1 MTATATKTKKPL
13 LTRRKAKKDQNQ
25 KDLNAFIT
33 NELQNVWFDARAGV
47 HLLRKGDQIVPD
59 KGYLKGLEYPI
70 KAWLN
75 DSKDIRY
82 AINALDARIK
92 HERSIQYHGAI
103 AGRRTNDIVSCNGID
118 WLVTSSPN
126 LVEPVPGDWTLMKEL
141 VETLL
146 PEEQAQLATYSWLKV
161 QVQAIRSGRHSK
173 CPMLILAGDAN
184 DGKSFFL
191 RLITVLRGGREINPM
206 KAWNG
211 EGAAWTDHLVGAEC
225 LNIDDSG
232 AQKDYRSRENF
243 AAKFKETI
251 YSDSITIDKRHTT
264 SFTLDPRPVL
274 GLVLALN
281 ANGNAIKVLPALD
294 GDDMSDKAIVLRTK
308 HAKILWREQGDEA
321 AAQRM
326 KSYLDEIPAFMNWL
340 LHEFKVPSELPKGCE
355 TTRSG
360 AVLYRDPEAMSLL
373 HGASPAGLFE
383 EALDEYIE
391 LYGLQN
397 VVEPMTANSILHML
411 CICHERDTRVPRTA
425 QMVGIYLGQIA
436 VRPDSCVELS
446 GQRDNSKLWRLKKRG
461 TSEPRPLKLAP

>member
-1 MTATATKTKKPL
+1 MTATATKTKKTR
-13 LTRRKAKKDQNQ
+13 LTQRKAKEDQNQ
-25 KDLNAFIT
+25 KDLNAFMT
-33 NELQNVWFDARAGV
+33 NELQNVWFDARVGV
-47 HLLRKGDQIVPD
+47 HLVRKGDQIVPD
-59 KGYLKGLEYPI
+59 KGYLKGLEHPLKTWCTSLKEI
-70 KAWLN
+70 KL
-75 DSKDIRY
+75 K
-82 AINALDARIK
+82 INSLDATIK
-92 HERSIQYHGAI
+92 HERSIQLHGAI

-126 LVEPVPGDWTLMKEL
+126 LIEPVAGDWTYLKEL

-161 QVQAIRSGRHSK
+161 QVQAIRSGMHSK

-243 AAKFKETI
+243 AAKFKEAI

-274 GLVLALN
+274 GLILALN
-281 ANGNAIKVLPALD
+281 ANGNAIRVLPALD
-294 GDDMSDKAIVLRTK
+294 GDDMSDKAIVLRTQ

-326 KSYLDEIPAFMNWL
+326 KTYLDELPAFMNWL

-360 AVLYRDPEAMSLL
+360 AVLYRNPEAMSLL
-373 HGASPAGLFE
+373 HSASPAGLLE
-383 EALDEYIE
+383 EALDEHIKG
-391 LYGLQN
+391 YGQQY
-397 VVEPMTANSILHML
+397 VPEPMTSQSLL
-411 CICHERDTRVPRTA
+411 TTLGYWRDKDTRIPRTA
-425 QMVGIYLGQIA
+425 QMLGIYLGQIA
-436 VRPDSCVELS
+436 ARANSCVELA
-446 GQRDNSKLWRLKKRG
+446 GQHDNSKLWRLKKRQP
-461 TSEPRPLKLAP
+461 SET